1 MAAGTDPIIPPGPTR
16 QSARGALAPTRSPG
30 YAAGMAFTYPQFNE
44 PTWSA
49 KFDSYDQR
57 NDDVYYIITL
67 PDGKRFMAQV
77 SVAWAGDDWTTPEF
91 TERLRKELER
101 IAATG
106 TTNTTHR
113 GGVVPSI

>member
-1 MAAGTDPIIPPGPTR
+1 M
-16 QSARGALAPTRSPG
+16 S
-30 YAAGMAFTYPQFNE
+30 FTYPQFNE
-44 PTWSA
+44 ATWSA

-57 NDDVYYIITL
+57 NDDVYYVITL
-67 PDGKRFMAQV
+67 ADGKRIMAQV

-91 TERLRKELER
+91 TERLRQELER

-106 TTNTTHR
+106 KSNTSHT